1 MAEVTARRAGEMVHG
16 LFVILDPEQDGIRAK
31 DALARLAKAVPPTPW
46 EAADYPK
53 RPGVRRYEKLV
64 RFNTIGPVKA
74 GWMTKVDGTWA
85 ITDAGRTALKTYTD
99 PEKLVRES
107 NRLYH
112 VWYEAQ
118 VKSGTVVEAAE
129 SETGVIEAAGL
140 SVEEARE
147 QAWDEVSS
155 YLLAMP
161 PYDFQRL
168 VGALLRG
175 MGYHVAWEAP
185 VGPDAGIDLIAYTDP
200 LGANGPRIKVQVKRL
215 GSSKVD
221 VGELRSFMA
230 VLGNEEVGIY
240 VAASGFTRDAERDAR
255 TEKTRKLTLLDLG
268 DLYRLWVEHQRSI
281 PEESRQLLPLTPV
294 YYLDLSSVTRR

>member
-1 MAEVTARRAGEMVHG
+1 MAEVTVKRAGEMVRG
-16 LFVILDPEQDGIRAK
+16 LFELLTSATDGLPAK
-31 DALARLAKAVPPTPW
+31 DALARLAKAVPPTLF

-64 RFNTIGPVKA
+64 RFHTISAVKA

-85 ITDAGRTALKTYTD
+85 PTDAGRAALKKEAD
-99 PEKLVRES
+99 PEAFYREAVKLYRAW
-107 NRLYH
+107 H
-112 VWYEAQ
+112 EAQ
-118 VKSGTVVEAAE
+118 VKSGTVVEGAGGEADI
-129 SETGVIEAAGL
+129 IEAAGL

-147 QAWDEVSS
+147 QAWEEVRA
-155 YLLAMP
+155 YLLGMP

-185 VGPDAGIDLIAYTDP
+185 GGADDGIDIVAYTDP
-200 LGANGPRIKVQVKRL
+200 LGAKGPRIKVQVKRL
-215 GSSKVD
+215 GSKVD
-221 VGELRSFMA
+221 VGDLRSFMA
-230 VLGNEEVGIY
+230 ILGDDEVGIF

-255 TEKTRKLTLLDLG
+255 REQKRKLTLLDLG
-268 DLYRLWVEHQRSI
+268 GLYRLWVEHQRSI

-294 YYLDLSSVTRR
+294 HYLDRS